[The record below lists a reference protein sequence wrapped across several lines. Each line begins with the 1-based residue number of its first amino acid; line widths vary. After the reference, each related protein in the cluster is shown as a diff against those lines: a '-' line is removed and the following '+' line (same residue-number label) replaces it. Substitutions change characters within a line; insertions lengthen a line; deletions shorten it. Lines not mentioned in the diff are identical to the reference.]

1 MFIQFFQEVL
11 HYAADCGIIPDVE
24 YLKLQG
30 ASNMKKYVSSILV
43 TAMLSMSLVGC
54 GASGKDNS
62 SDSVDEAI
70 VQAGAFV
77 TEGTESSEA
86 ITTEAATET
95 TTKAATTE
103 TATET
108 TTEAATTETVT
119 ETTAES
125 ATASEAATES
135 TTETAEAK
143 EVFALNGPLARKQSV
158 KEFDNAEFAAS
169 FTMDKLV
176 KNEEG
181 AYTLTVK
188 IYRYEY
194 FSGDDILSLKTGDT
208 VYCLGQPVK
217 VETIETGE
225 GMVRINGG
233 IENGG
238 RIFKTNDNTIYF
250 ESGMNDRKSYYI
262 IGENTYTLSDN
273 FTMTDNSVMESP
285 KTYTAEEFA
294 AFSDDAAGFRNSN
307 TIVKT
312 TDGMISSIVRNYIP

>member
-1 MFIQFFQEVL
+1 
-11 HYAADCGIIPDVE
+11 
-24 YLKLQG
+24 
-30 ASNMKKYVSSILV
+30 
-43 TAMLSMSLVGC
+43 
-54 GASGKDNS
+54 
-62 SDSVDEAI
+62 
-70 VQAGAFV
+70 
-77 TEGTESSEA
+77 
-86 ITTEAATET
+86 
-95 TTKAATTE
+95 
-103 TATET
+103 
-108 TTEAATTETVT
+108 
-119 ETTAES
+119 
-125 ATASEAATES
+125 
-135 TTETAEAK
+135 
-143 EVFALNGPLARKQSV
+143 
-158 KEFDNAEFAAS
+158 
-169 FTMDKLV
+169 MDKLV

-217 VETIETGE
+217 VETIETSE